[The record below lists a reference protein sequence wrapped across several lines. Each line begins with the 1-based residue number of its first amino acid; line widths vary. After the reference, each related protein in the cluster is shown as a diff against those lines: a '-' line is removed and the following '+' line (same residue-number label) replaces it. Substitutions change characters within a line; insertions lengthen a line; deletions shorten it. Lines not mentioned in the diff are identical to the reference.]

1 MINILQQAGS
11 LKSPNQMADIRVV
24 VQINALERMIIV
36 DGKTQIIDEEY
47 WNANIQNVL
56 YPFWT
61 SDKDRLI
68 HLNYFSDG
76 SYGIEKKKYVYDRA
90 TKERKWKTYSWVEP
104 TESEVA
110 QIAETIKE
118 KYFEFQD
125 TEQEIISEK
134 LYNEYGRWQKV
145 SWEGIR
151 MIRNF
156 LLSDCDW
163 TQVPD
168 AAIDSDTKALWTKY
182 RTKLRSLPQDHDGKD
197 ADEVQFP
204 YNPVMYK
211 KWLTIVD
218 ADNKKVNEG
227 KEYLETEDQ
236 FGTFH
241 SNTYSEYARR
251 IILTIASNY
260 KIKNP
265 DIIFAPAKN
274 LTYPSQEE
282 IMKVETQDELDRL
295 LEQIKE
301 NNV

>member
-1 MINILQQAGS
+1 
-11 LKSPNQMADIRVV
+11 MADIRVV

-36 DGKTQIIDEEY
+36 DGKTQFIGEDY
-47 WNANIQNVL
+47 WIANIQNIL

-90 TKERKWKTYSWVEP
+90 TKERKGKTYSWVEP

-118 KYFEFQD
+118 KYFEYQD
-125 TEQEIISEK
+125 TEQETIQEK
-134 LYNEYGRWQKV
+134 LYNEYGRWSKI

-156 LLSDCDW
+156 LLVDCDW
-163 TQVPD
+163 TQMPD
-168 AAIDSDTKALWTKY
+168 AVLSTELKAQWTTY
-182 RTKLRSLPQDHDGKD
+182 RTKLRSLPQDYDGQDADDVKFPINPIMYATFITLKD
-197 ADEVQFP
+197 AEGNDLNAGKA
-204 YNPVMYK
+204 Y
-211 KWLTIVD
+211 LDTI
-218 ADNKKVNEG
+218 
-227 KEYLETEDQ
+227 DQ
-236 FGTFH
+236 FGSFTA
-241 SNTYSEYARR
+241 STYGEYAKR
-251 IILTIASNY
+251 IVMTIASNY

-265 DIIFAPAKN
+265 DVIFAPAN
-274 LTYPSQEE
+274 ISDQY
-282 IMKVETQDELDRL
+282 VETQDELDAL
-295 LEQIKE
+295 LKKIQE